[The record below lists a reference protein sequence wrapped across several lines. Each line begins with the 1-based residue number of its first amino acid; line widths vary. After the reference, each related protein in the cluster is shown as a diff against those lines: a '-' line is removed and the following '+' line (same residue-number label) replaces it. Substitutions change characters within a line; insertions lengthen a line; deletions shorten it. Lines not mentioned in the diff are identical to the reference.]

1 MTVTDC
7 PQDTFKTFTGQ
18 FKDTLVG
25 LLNKFKRLSTLSSSV
40 LHDRDIDRDITEK
53 KAQLRRYGY

>member
-7 PQDTFKTFTGQ
+7 PQDTFETFTGQ
-18 FKDTLVG
+18 FEDTLIR
-25 LLNKFKRLSTLSSSV
+25 LFKQFNGFATLSSSV

-53 KAQLRRYGY
+53 KAQLRRYGC